1 MHDVKGRNDFIEH
14 GHTPAGRAKVT
25 YRTYLASTEQLLYI
39 PSVELVVG
47 WLRNT
52 ENFAF
57 SFLIF
62 LPFVDYIMLMW
73 EKDTRLS
80 PLSILEA
87 AKSWA
92 GPGHEASNNQLM
104 GYSLHEYTLVDWLWL
119 SYSWLQVLQKLPV
132 TIAALKQGN
141 MGKLIKQ
148 LSKQEHPG
156 QWDYSTITDGSP
168 KWFEFRGSTW
178 VAQQ

>member
-25 YRTYLASTEQLLYI
+25 YRTYLASTERLLYI

-62 LPFVDYIMLMW
+62 LPFVDYIMLM
-73 EKDTRLS
+73 
-80 PLSILEA
+80 
-87 AKSWA
+87 
-92 GPGHEASNNQLM
+92 
-104 GYSLHEYTLVDWLWL
+104 
-119 SYSWLQVLQKLPV
+119 
-132 TIAALKQGN
+132 
-141 MGKLIKQ
+141 
-148 LSKQEHPG
+148 
-156 QWDYSTITDGSP
+156 
-168 KWFEFRGSTW
+168 
-178 VAQQ
+178 